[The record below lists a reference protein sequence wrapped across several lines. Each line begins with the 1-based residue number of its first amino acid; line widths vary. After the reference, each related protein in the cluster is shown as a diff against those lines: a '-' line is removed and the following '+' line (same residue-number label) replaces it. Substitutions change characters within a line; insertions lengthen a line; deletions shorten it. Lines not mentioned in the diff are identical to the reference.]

1 MHKRDGDPDRLHCS
15 TVTQDLGGHRVV
27 PYRWV
32 GMGTPV
38 RLWYKILILDL
49 TWSWEGKRTTVRL
62 WYKNVMLDLPW
73 SWAGMGTP
81 VRLWYNTVAQRRKGS
96 TALLIC
102 LVSCHGNGSLLLGGR
117 HLFTN

>member
-1 MHKRDGDPDRLHCS
+1 MLGHICNKQYLQMHRDGDPDRLHCS

-49 TWSWEGKRTTVRL
+49 TWSWEGKRTRL
-62 WYKNVMLDLPW
+62 
-73 SWAGMGTP
+73 GCGT
-81 VRLWYNTVAQRRKGS
+81 K
-96 TALLIC
+96 LLC
-102 LVSCHGNGSLLLGGR
+102 LTYPGVGRGWGLLLGCGITLLHSVGR
-117 HLFTN
+117 GVLPS

>member
-1 MHKRDGDPDRLHCS
+1 MHKDGDLDRLHCS
-15 TVTQDLGGHRVV
+15 TVTQDLGGHSVV
-27 PYRWV
+27 PYTCRWE
-32 GMGTPV
+32 GMRTLV
-38 RLWYKILILDL
+38 RLWYKIV
-49 TWSWEGKRTTVRL
+49 T
-62 WYKNVMLDLPW
+62 LDLPW